1 MDRTIMSLCTIWL
14 PGISHYVKV
23 CNEAAAP
30 QTQRS
35 WYGTSRRFP
44 LDVPLFTEGKK
55 VSISSPPVV
64 CLQPLRSSLGME
76 AAPRSRIREGG
87 LSIISSTD
95 SSLQMRKLRPSD
107 EQHWSESSR
116 QVRGWISL
124 SLLLPAICLTSSSC
138 SLWVIWSGKGAPAL
152 ISSSEGLH
160 LGILGVTLQPERP
173 SGLGKSPGTI
183 KPA

>member
-1 MDRTIMSLCTIWL
+1 MRLLLLKPRGPGMGLADVSLWMC
-14 PGISHYVKV
+14 
-23 CNEAAAP
+23 
-30 QTQRS
+30 
-35 WYGTSRRFP
+35 
-44 LDVPLFTEGKK
+44 
-55 VSISSPPVV
+55 
-64 CLQPLRSSLGME
+64 
-76 AAPRSRIREGG
+76 
-87 LSIISSTD
+87 
-95 SSLQMRKLRPSD
+95 LQMRKLRPSD